1 MQLKAQR
8 IAKYSIL
15 AGSLLLMFPM
25 VAIAA
30 GEEESPDKVDIFV
43 AVDESASLSSAA
55 VRAEVD
61 AIKTIIKLSVLSEGG
76 IRLGV
81 LPFSSG
87 KDSPRIVSDCA
98 LAEISEDSI
107 ATLSK
112 CADQITRQKRRGS
125 SDTDFATTIVKAVD
139 LFKSDE
145 NGNSSKVLVL
155 MTDGKYDPNGD
166 QMTSPSE
173 QQSLDDA
180 LLYAK
185 KNKVFLW
192 ALGFGQADIPTLNQY
207 VADAADPELAAKC
220 PAAPKALPG
229 TAENLSE
236 QIQDIILLATCTG
249 GTVGNPS
256 PEFKFA
262 VSPLLSRINFELTNP
277 SGSVNLNTISVL
289 RPDGTET
296 CNDASVEGNRWI
308 CTERLDG
315 QSGGMWIA
323 RSNDTT
329 QKNLQF
335 RATWNGSID
344 VVVDGCF
351 VEPGKESKPVITLAR
366 ADGQP
371 IVFDVNDNVTWPK
384 VSVVA
389 TSKDDV
395 EFRTIEV
402 DLDASET
409 QLPELLGAPVGSTIK
424 VSFAPVDSSDDALI
438 IKAHKISSC
447 AIIDSP
453 AKGGTN
459 SATPKSGDV
468 DGNDKGSTNGD
479 DEGSSGTGTSIW
491 LWVLLASAL
500 AGAAAVAYRQFS
512 GKRFPEGSEL
522 QVRNHFNKSVFNPVE
537 EIAGKR
543 TVYFDVTATSDT
555 PSVSV
560 FSSKSGARYSMKMIS
575 EEEIQVTSLWKAPEP
590 EQDDDQSI
598 LDEDPVIEV
607 GEPFVFLVDEAFNP
621 RNSDPIDADGK
632 RDDIS
637 LRVTWPI
644 EE

>member
-1 MQLKAQR
+1 
-8 IAKYSIL
+8 
-15 AGSLLLMFPM
+15 MFPM
-25 VAIAA
+25 TGVSA
-30 GEEESPDKVDIFV
+30 GEDKSPDNVDILV

-61 AIKTIIKLSVLSEGG
+61 AVKTIINLPEMSADGLRV
-76 IRLGV
+76 GV

-87 KDSPRIVSDCA
+87 KDSPRIIEDCA
-98 LAEISEDSI
+98 LEEISDDSI
-107 ATLSK
+107 EALTK
-112 CADQITRQKRRGS
+112 CANQITRQKRRGS
-125 SDTDFATTIVKAVD
+125 SDTDFAATIVKAVD
-139 LFKSDE
+139 LFKSDK
-145 NGNSSKVLVL
+145 NSNSSKVLVL

-173 QQSLDDA
+173 QKSLDDA

-192 ALGFGQADIPTLNQY
+192 ALGFGQADIPTLNKY

-220 PAAPKALPG
+220 PASPVALPG

-236 QIQDIILLATCTG
+236 QIQNIILLATCTG
-249 GTVGNPS
+249 GTGGNPN

-277 SGSVNLNTISVL
+277 SGPVNLNTVSVL
-289 RPDGTET
+289 RPDGSEA
-296 CNDASVEGNRWI
+296 CNNASVVANRWI

-315 QSGGMWIA
+315 QSGGTWTA
-323 RSNDTT
+323 RSNDTS

-344 VVVDGCF
+344 IVVNGCF
-351 VEPGKESKPVITLAR
+351 VEPGEESKPVITLTR
-366 ADGQP
+366 ADGKP
-371 IVFDVNDNVTWPK
+371 IDFDVDDDVAWPK

-389 TSKDDV
+389 TSKNV

-409 QLPELLGAPVGSTIK
+409 QLPELLGAPVGSEIK
-424 VSFAPVDSSDDALI
+424 VSFAPVESSEDALI
-438 IKAHKISSC
+438 IKAHKISTC
-447 AIIDSP
+447 TIIDSP
-453 AKGGTN
+453 PTATVPPKGTN
-459 SATPKSGDV
+459 NGGGKDGEVPTPTTPTD
-468 DGNDKGSTNGD
+468 
-479 DEGSSGTGTSIW
+479 SGTPIW
-491 LWVLLASAL
+491 LWILGAVAIVGASAL
-500 AGAAAVAYRQFS
+500 AFRQFG
-512 GKRFPEGSEL
+512 GKKFPEGSEL

-560 FSSKSGARYSMKMIS
+560 FSSKSGARYSLKRIS
-575 EEEIQVTSLWKAPEP
+575 EEEMQVTSLWKAPEP
-590 EQDDDQSI
+590 EQNDDQSI
-598 LDEDPVIEV
+598 LDDDPVIEV

-621 RNSDPIDADGK
+621 RNSDPIDADGR

>member
-1 MQLKAQR
+1 MQLKAKR
-8 IAKYSIL
+8 LAKYSLL

-25 VAIAA
+25 TGVSA
-30 GEEESPDKVDIFV
+30 GEEESPDKVDILV

-61 AIKTIIKLSVLSEGG
+61 AVKTIINLSEMSVGG
-76 IRLGV
+76 LRVGV

-87 KDSPRIVSDCA
+87 KDSPRIVEDCA
-98 LAEISEDSI
+98 LSEISEDSI
-107 ATLSK
+107 ATLTK
-112 CADQITRQKRRGS
+112 CANQITRQKRRGS
-125 SDTDFATTIVKAVD
+125 SDTDFAATILKAVD
-139 LFKSDE
+139 LFKSDK

-173 QQSLDDA
+173 QKSLDEA

-192 ALGFGQADIPTLNQY
+192 ALGFGQADIPTLNKY

-220 PAAPKALPG
+220 PASPVALPG
-229 TAENLSE
+229 TDENLSE
-236 QIQDIILLATCTG
+236 QMRGIILLATCTG
-249 GTVGNPS
+249 GVDGSPN

-277 SGSVNLNTISVL
+277 SGSVSPNTVSVL
-289 RPDGTET
+289 RPDGSEA
-296 CNDASVEGNRWI
+296 CSNASVVANRWI

-315 QSGGMWIA
+315 QSGGTWTA
-323 RSNDTT
+323 RSNDAT
-329 QKNLQF
+329 QKNLRF

-344 VVVDGCF
+344 VVVNGCV
-351 VEPGKESKPVITLAR
+351 VEPGEESKPVITLSR
-366 ADGQP
+366 ADGKP
-371 IVFDVNDNVTWPK
+371 IDFDVDDDVAWPK

-389 TSKDDV
+389 TSKNV

-402 DLDASET
+402 DLDAAET
-409 QLPELLGAPVGSTIK
+409 QLPELLGAPVGSEIK
-424 VSFAPVDSSDDALI
+424 VSFAPVESSEDALI
-438 IKAHKISSC
+438 IKAHKISTC
-447 AIIDSP
+447 IIIDNPSTTTIP
-453 AKGGTN
+453 VKNGGGGGGVEP
-459 SATPKSGDV
+459 TPTTPTG
-468 DGNDKGSTNGD
+468 
-479 DEGSSGTGTSIW
+479 SGTPIW
-491 LWVLLASAL
+491 LWILGAVAIVGASAL
-500 AGAAAVAYRQFS
+500 AFRQFG
-512 GKRFPEGSEL
+512 GKKFPEGSEL
-522 QVRNHFNKSVFNPVE
+522 QVRNHFNKSVFNPIE

-560 FSSKSGARYSMKMIS
+560 FSSKSGARYSLKRIS
-575 EEEIQVTSLWKAPEP
+575 EEEMQVTSLWKAPEP
-590 EQDDDQSI
+590 EQNDDQSI
-598 LDEDPVIEV
+598 LDDDPVIEV

-621 RNSDPIDADGK
+621 RNSDPIDADGR